1 MTRPHVLILHVG
13 GTIGMRRTPSG
24 YGTHPGHLAE
34 LLQSM
39 PELQRPELP
48 AWDLHE
54 FDPLL
59 DSAEMTPDDWLRIAE
74 TLVGRQN
81 DYDGFVVLHGTD
93 TMAYTAAALD
103 RLLLGV
109 HKPVVLT
116 GSQIPLFEVRNDARE
131 NLINALTFAATP
143 DLHEVCIAFDDV
155 LLRAS
160 TATKVS
166 SFDLHAFDAP
176 NAAPLA
182 HIGVNVRWTRPPT
195 GGAQGPMHLRP
206 HERRRVL
213 SVRLYPGLTADM
225 LTNVLQDP
233 IDALILEMYG
243 AGNGPRDPD
252 LLAALEAAHARG
264 VRLVAVS
271 QTPSGGVNLAD
282 YETGQAYARVGVESW
297 GRATTEAAL
306 AALTLSDKEQTLM
319 LEPSHEAS

>member
-13 GTIGMRRTPSG
+13 GTIGMRHTAGG

-34 LLQSM
+34 LLAGM
-39 PELQRPELP
+39 PELKRVELP
-48 AWDLHE
+48 SWDLHE
-54 FDPLL
+54 YDPLL
-59 DSAEMTPDDWLRIAE
+59 DSAEMTPDDWVRIAR
-74 TLVGRQN
+74 TLVDKQ
-81 DYDGFVVLHGTD
+81 DAYDGFIVLHGTD

-109 HKPVVLT
+109 HKPIVLT

-131 NLINALTFAATP
+131 NLINALSFAATP

-155 LLRAS
+155 LLQAS

-182 HIGVNVRWTRPPT
+182 HIGVGVRWGHPTRT
-195 GGAQGPMHLRP
+195 HGSGPMRIRP
-206 HERRRVL
+206 YRRRRVL

-225 LTNVLQDP
+225 LKNVLQDP

-243 AGNGPRDPD
+243 AGNGPRDAE
-252 LLAALEAAHARG
+252 LLAVLHAAHKRG
-264 VRLVAVS
+264 VQLVAVS
-271 QTPSGGVNLAD
+271 QTPAGGVNLGD
-282 YETGQAYARVGVESW
+282 YETGQAYADVGVESW
-297 GRATTEAAL
+297 GTATAEAAL
-306 AALTLSDKEQTLM
+306 AALTLGDAPEVE
-319 LEPSHEAS
+319 EPHSA